1 MNNSGIKPYW
11 REYRTASDVYRAIVD
26 DEVLKGFTVVVTGRC
41 GPTGK
46 TTLCKLLVN
55 AGVNAIE
62 LSENLVSTYA
72 MPMHRD
78 ITKNKIVIHPD
89 YETIIVSM
97 DRLRTSNE

>member
-1 MNNSGIKPYW
+1 MNSTSPNW
-11 REYRTASDVYRAIVD
+11 REYRTASDVYKAIVG
-26 DEVLKGFTVVVTGRC
+26 DEILKSYTVVVTGGC

-78 ITKNKIVIHPD
+78 NTKNKMNIHPD
-89 YETIIVSM
+89 YETIIVTL
-97 DRLRTSNE
+97 DRLRIGEE

>member
-1 MNNSGIKPYW
+1 MNTTRPNW
-11 REYRTASDVYRAIVD
+11 REYKTASDVYKAIVS
-26 DEVLKGFTVVVTGRC
+26 DEILKSFTVVVTGRY

-72 MPMHRD
+72 LPMHRD
-78 ITKNKIVIHPD
+78 NTKNKIVIHPN
-89 YETIIVSM
+89 YETIIVVL
-97 DRLRTSNE
+97 DRLRSSEE